1 MIRLKFIRF
10 SFWVLLSILLI
21 GAGSLQAARPM
32 DVAVAEIEHQ
42 WAVINYQTS
51 DQSKT
56 EAFERLAQKAHK
68 VSELYP
74 NRPEPLVWESIVLS
88 SHAGSLSGLSKMG
101 ALSKAKMARD
111 LLLKA
116 EKISASMPDGS
127 VYTSLG
133 ALYFKVPG
141 WPLGF
146 GDNKK
151 AYAYLQKALEMNP
164 NGIDPNYFLGELLF
178 YQNKYKEAYQVLLK
192 AQKSPPRPS
201 REIADQGRRKEVSH
215 LLAKVKRFM

>member
-1 MIRLKFIRF
+1 MLRINISKLVYWSII
-10 SFWVLLSILLI
+10 SVLLL
-21 GAGSLQAARPM
+21 GAGNLQAAQSM
-32 DVAVAEIEHQ
+32 EAAVAEVERQ
-42 WAVINYQTS
+42 WAAINYQTS
-51 DQSKT
+51 EQSQTK
-56 EAFERLAQKAHK
+56 AFERLAQKAHA
-68 VSELYP
+68 VSERYP
-74 NRPEPLVWESIVLS
+74 NSPEPLVWESIVLS
-88 SHAGSLSGLSKMG
+88 SYAGSLSGLSKMN
-101 ALSKAKMARD
+101 ALSKAEQARD

-116 EKISASMPDGS
+116 EKINSTVQDGS
-127 VYTSLG
+127 IYTSLG

-151 AYAYLQKALEMNP
+151 AYAYLQKALEINP

-192 AQKSPPRPS
+192 AQKSPPRPA
-201 REIADQGRRKEVSH
+201 REIADRGRREEVTQ